1 MKKEEEEKHPKV
13 YKFTI
18 DSKPNETSEQFIH
31 GAEIRKRGSIPD
43 DYSIYLKVK
52 GPGDDV
58 LIEDKDKVDLSQPG
72 KEDFYGCKPNTN
84 NG

>member
-1 MKKEEEEKHPKV
+1 MKKEEEKKV

-18 DSKPNETSEQFIH
+18 DGKPQESHEQFIT
-31 GAEIRKRGSIPD
+31 GVEIRKRGNIPA

-52 GPGDDV
+52 GPKEDI
-58 LIEDKDKVDLSQPG
+58 LIEDKDRVDLAKPG
-72 KEDFYGCKPNTN
+72 NEEFYGCKPNTN